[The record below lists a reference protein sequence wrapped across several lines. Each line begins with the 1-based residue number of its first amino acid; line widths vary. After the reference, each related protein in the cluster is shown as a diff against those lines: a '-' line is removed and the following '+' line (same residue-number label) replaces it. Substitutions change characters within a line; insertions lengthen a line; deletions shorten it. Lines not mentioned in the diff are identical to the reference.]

1 MEELVTNVLNLKA
14 EVNYLKGVVNKLVA
28 ESRKNKFMESNVLE
42 ADCPTDSALW
52 EFLKNAA
59 GGGKNIY
66 NLKKRYFTVQLFM
79 LNIAYL
85 QPRFSR
91 GSRLW

>member
-59 GGGKNIY
+59 GGGENIN
-66 NLKKRYFTVQLFM
+66 NLKNF
-79 LNIAYL
+79 IL
-85 QPRFSR
+85 QYNFSCYAQYCIFAT
-91 GSRLW
+91 

>member
-59 GGGKNIY
+59 GGGKN
-66 NLKKRYFTVQLFM
+66 LKLFYSITFHAQYCIFTT
-79 LNIAYL
+79 
-85 QPRFSR
+85 
-91 GSRLW
+91 

>member
-28 ESRKNKFMESNVLE
+28 ESRKNKFMESNNFLE

-59 GGGKNIY
+59 GGGENI
-66 NLKKRYFTVQLFM
+66 
-79 LNIAYL
+79 
-85 QPRFSR
+85 
-91 GSRLW
+91 